1 MQLLSPV
8 HHEDKTI
15 RLKDGRTLGYAQYG
29 DPKGKTILYF
39 HGGISSRLDIA
50 FAAKYCSE
58 RNIRLIAPDRPGTGI
73 SSPRPNRSLLD
84 WYDDIKELL
93 DHLDIEQVPLLGWS
107 MAGPYVLACAYKAP
121 DRFTKVGTVGGA
133 SPFTDDIKIGHLG
146 LYSDRVLLTCPKS
159 MEGVLSLSLATAS
172 KMPSEVIKWS
182 LENDL
187 RSAST
192 DHKIIKALSVADA
205 TNFVREAF
213 KQGPAGVL
221 DDYRAVRD
229 WGFAIEDINVPVH
242 LWHGEQDVLC
252 PVSMAHHLN
261 ERLPNSSLNI
271 VPDAGHFL
279 LRDNLEHIFHTLMH

>member
-133 SPFTDDIKIGHLG
+133 SPFTDDIKIG
-146 LYSDRVLLTCPKS
+146 DRKS
-159 MEGVLSLSLATAS
+159 T
-172 KMPSEVIKWS
+172 
-182 LENDL
+182 
-187 RSAST
+187 
-192 DHKIIKALSVADA
+192 
-205 TNFVREAF
+205 
-213 KQGPAGVL
+213 
-221 DDYRAVRD
+221 
-229 WGFAIEDINVPVH
+229 
-242 LWHGEQDVLC
+242 
-252 PVSMAHHLN
+252 
-261 ERLPNSSLNI
+261 RLNSS
-271 VPDAGHFL
+271 H
-279 LRDNLEHIFHTLMH
+279 